1 MSDRKGVNRRDFV
14 RTAMAAGSVASLA
27 AGAAAQNTPA
37 AGAVAGANSRINI
50 GMIGVGGR
58 GSSLLRLILAM
69 AEERGDLQVTAVCDV
84 YEKRKRLA
92 QERSKAPF
100 ATLDHRELLARPD
113 VDAVVIATPDHWH
126 GRMALDALDAG
137 KDVYLEKPMCHTIE
151 EARSVTEKVAEKKA
165 VLQVGSQTT
174 SSDQWWKARKVL
186 ADGMIGDLL
195 MSQGSYHRN
204 SVGGEWN
211 YNIDPEAGPNGSG
224 DNYIDWNRWLGPAE
238 RRAWDPQRYFRFRKF
253 WDYSGGVATDL
264 FYHVVAP
271 LQICWGEP
279 QFPHRVSSGGGIYAF
294 PGREVPDTFNVIADF
309 AKGHSLV
316 LSSSMANDTHI
327 PGLLRGHKGTLVMVD
342 DGKFEGRTDHITV
355 SAQKAFQDEFVAK
368 WGYRAMEIP
377 VEDRGPEAHMAN
389 FFQCIRTREK
399 PVLDA
404 ATGYRAQVTVSMSV
418 ESYRRGQTLYF
429 DPATE
434 KIVDRP
440 PRNA

>member
-14 RTAMAAGSVASLA
+14 RAAMAAGSMASVV

-37 AGAVAGANSRINI
+37 TGTAAGANNRINI

-58 GSSLLRLILAM
+58 GAGLMRMILAM
-69 AEERGDLQVTAVCDV
+69 AEARSDLRVTAVCDV

-92 QERSKAPF
+92 QEQSKAPF
-100 ATLDHRELLARPD
+100 ATLDYREVLARPD

-126 GRMALDALDAG
+126 GKMALDAMDAG

-151 EARSVTEKVAEKKA
+151 EARRVAKKVEEKKA

-204 SVGGEWN
+204 SVRGEWN
-211 YNIDPEAGPNGSG
+211 YNMDPEAGPNGSG

-238 RRAWDPQRYFRFRKF
+238 RRAWDPERYFRFRKF
-253 WDYSGGVATDL
+253 WDYSGGIATDL

-279 QFPHRVSSGGGIYAF
+279 QFPYRVSAGGGIHAF
-294 PGREVPDTFNVIADF
+294 RDREVPDTFNLIADF

-316 LSSSMANDTHI
+316 LSSSMANNTHI
-327 PGLLRGHKGTLVMVD
+327 PGLLRGQKGTLVIVD
-342 DGKFEGRTDHITV
+342 HGAFEGRTDHITV
-355 SAQKAFQDEFVAK
+355 SAQEAYQDEFVAK
-368 WGYRAMEIP
+368 WGYKAVEIP
-377 VEDRGPEAHMAN
+377 VEDRGREAHMAN
-389 FFQCIRTREK
+389 FFQCMRTREK

-404 ATGYRAQVTVSMSV
+404 DTGYKAQVTVSMSV

-440 PRNA
+440 PRIA